1 MELQST
7 DQLEALVKYA
17 QEFEKEKRTN
27 KLKYYD
33 PYPYQLKF
41 HNAKGSGTDEPAN
54 QRFLMAAN
62 GTGKTFCAAAETAY
76 HATGLYPD
84 WWEGKRFKHPTE
96 IIVAAKTNDAAVKVV
111 QKELFGEI
119 MDKSQLGTGAIPFEY
134 LNKTFKMKPGVPG
147 AIGDVLIKHVPTGRW
162 SKLSIMSYDQKPKAF
177 MGTRFDVGWL
187 DEEPP
192 VEIWSQFIRGTLSRK
207 NAILYIT
214 ATPEEGMTQ
223 VVINFT
229 NDLKPGQALITATW
243 DDAPHLSAEE
253 KEQRL
258 AAFPPH
264 EREMRSKGVPMMGSG
279 LIFPFAEETYVCP
292 PMEIPAYWP
301 QIIGIDFGA
310 GSSASAHPFGAI
322 KLAWDRDTDTVY
334 VCAEYKVKGGVPTQQ
349 ADAIKKWGDWIPVA
363 WPHDGLNTEK
373 GTGNQIRQEYE
384 NAGMNMLPWRA
395 TNPPD
400 PSQGQKEGEGG
411 NSREKSLLDLFNR
424 FENGKIKVFSTCTN
438 LREEIRMHHRDEN
451 GKIVD
456 LMNDLISAMRY
467 AHMMLRH
474 AHTKVVRQ
482 RKQVI
487 PKGISNW

>member
-1 MELQST
+1 MEQLSTEVLQ
-7 DQLEALVKYA
+7 ELVGRIEELDTLQK
-17 QEFEKEKRTN
+17 TT
-27 KLKYYD
+27 KLFQYK
-33 PYPYQLKF
+33 PYPYQLQF
-41 HNAKGSGTDEPAN
+41 HNAKGYETDEPAK
-54 QRFLMAAN
+54 QRFLMAGN
-62 GTGKTFCAAAETAY
+62 GTGKTFSAAAETAI

-84 WWEGKRFKHPTE
+84 WWQGTRFNHPVE
-96 IIVAAKTNDAAVKVV
+96 IIVGAKTNDAAVKVV

-119 MDKSQLGTGAIPFEY
+119 MDKGMLGTGAVPREY
-134 LNKTFKMKPGVPG
+134 MNDSFKMKPGVPG
-147 AIGDVLIKHVPTGRW
+147 AISDVLIKHVPTGRW

-207 NAILYIT
+207 HAILYIT

-243 DDAPHLSAEE
+243 DDAPHLTPEE

-264 EREMRSKGVPMMGSG
+264 EREMRSKGIPMMGSG
-279 LIFPFAEETYVCP
+279 LIFPFLDEQMVVAP
-292 PMEIPAYWP
+292 FEIPVHWP
-301 QIIGIDFGA
+301 RIDGIDFGWN
-310 GSSASAHPFGAI
+310 HPFAAVQ
-322 KLAWDRDTDTVY
+322 LAWDRDSDTVY
-334 VCAEYKVKGGVPTQQ
+334 LISEYRVKSMVPTQH
-349 ADAIKKWGDWIPVA
+349 ADEIKKWGDWVPVA

-373 GTGNQIRQEYE
+373 GTGDQIVQEYSKS
-384 NAGMNMLPWRA
+384 GLNMLRQKA

-400 PSQGQKEGEGG
+400 PRQGEKEGEGG
-411 NSREKSLLDLFNR
+411 NSREKSLLDMYNR
-424 FENGKIKVFSTCTN
+424 MENGKFKVFSTCR
-438 LREEIRMHHRDEN
+438 LFLEEKRMYHRDEK

-456 LMNDLISAMRY
+456 LMDDLISATRY

-474 AHTKVVRQ
+474 ARVKSVRQ
-482 RKQVI
+482 QKHVVPRGYSSWK
-487 PKGISNW
+487 